1 MGEESPEPASTPT
14 GAVFL
19 SYASQDA
26 GAARRICDALR
37 AAGIEVWFD
46 QSELRGG
53 DAWDLKIRQQIHDCR
68 LFIPVISATSE
79 RRDEGYFRREWSLA
93 VDRTRDMAHTR
104 AFLVP
109 VVIDDT
115 PERGASVPEKFHEL
129 QWTRLP
135 AGQTP
140 AEFVWRVQRL
150 LSPEPSTSKR
160 SAASTSPDSPAI
172 GRHSR
177 ASWRSNVALLAIGG
191 LLVLV
196 ALAYFVGD
204 RFRASKPA
212 AAETSSHA
220 GAVAA
225 PVPPAAANFAPP
237 PYSLAV
243 LPLINLSGDPQQEY
257 FSDGMTEE
265 LINALSQISALKV
278 TARTSAFAFKGKNV
292 DVGTIARVLNVA
304 SVLEGS
310 IRRSGNVVR
319 VTVQLINGRDGFHV
333 WSQDYDRGL
342 KNVLA
347 MQSEIATT
355 VAQQLKATLL
365 ADEPGKIEAGGTQ
378 NTEAYDAFLLG
389 RELIPRDGELP
400 KSIAMLE
407 KAVRLD
413 PRFARAWAQLSIAY
427 SENAATSAIPAAWF
441 ARART
446 AAETALKLNP
456 QLVLAHTAMV
466 WVASGELDWGRAI
479 QEMQAAESLDATS
492 PETLHARGNLD
503 FRLGRWSDAIAA
515 TRASINRDPLRLGN
529 YGTLSAAL
537 SASGQHKEAVQ
548 TLRQAQELE
557 PLVDEHALIARELLL
572 DHRPEEALVEAKL
585 AISGFDQD
593 EVLAMTYFALDRRED
608 SDRLLAAIESKYGS
622 TSSHMSDIAEIHAF
636 RGETDVAFQWLD
648 RALEAHDP
656 VLSVI
661 KGNIGTYSN
670 INTDPR
676 YRAILRRLKLPE

>member
-1 MGEESPEPASTPT
+1 MGEKSPKPASTPT

-26 GAARRICDALR
+26 GAARKICDALC

-53 DAWDLKIRQQIHDCR
+53 DAWDLQIRQQIHDCR

-104 AFLVP
+104 AFLLP

-135 AGQTP
+135 AGETP
-140 AEFVWRVQRL
+140 ADFVRRVQRL
-150 LSPEPSTSKR
+150 LSPEPSTTNR
-160 SAASTSPDSPAI
+160 PAASKSHEAPAV
-172 GRHSR
+172 GRQSR
-177 ASWRSNVALLAIGG
+177 ASWRSNAALVTIGS
-191 LLVLV
+191 LCVLV
-196 ALAYFVGD
+196 TLAYFVED
-204 RFRASKPA
+204 RFRVSKHPVL
-212 AAETSSHA
+212 ETTSHA
-220 GAVAA
+220 ATVAGSGA
-225 PVPPAAANFAPP
+225 PLAANFAPP

-243 LPLINLSGDPQQEY
+243 LPLINLSGDPKQEY

-265 LINALSQISALKV
+265 LITALSQLGALKV
-278 TARTSAFAFKGKNV
+278 IARTSAFSFKGKNV

-310 IRRSGNVVR
+310 IRRSGSTVR
-319 VTVQLINGRDGFHV
+319 VTVQLINGRDGFHI
-333 WSQDYDRGL
+333 WSQDYDRAL

-347 MQSEIATT
+347 LQSEIATT
-355 VAQQLKATLL
+355 VAQQLQATLVT
-365 ADEPGKIEAGGTQ
+365 DEPGKIEAGGTQ

-389 RELIPRDGELP
+389 RELLQRDGELP
-400 KSIAMLE
+400 KSTALLE

-413 PRFARAWAQLSIAY
+413 PNFARAWAQLALAY
-427 SENAATSAIPAAWF
+427 SENSATSTIPAAWF

-446 AAETALKLNP
+446 AADTALKLNP
-456 QLVLAHTAMV
+456 QLLVAHTAMV
-466 WVASGELDWGRAI
+466 WVASGELDWGRAE

-515 TRASINRDPLRLGN
+515 IRTSINRDPLRLGN
-529 YGTLSAAL
+529 YGTLSVAL
-537 SASGQHKEAVQ
+537 SATGQHQEAAQ

-557 PLVDEHALIARELLL
+557 PHADLHASIARELLL

-585 AISGFDQD
+585 ASGGFDRDQ
-593 EVLAMTYFALDRRED
+593 VLAMTYFALERRED
-608 SDRLLAAIESKYGS
+608 SDRLLAAIENKYGS
-622 TSSHMSDIAEIHAF
+622 TSGHMSDIAEIHAF

-648 RALEAHDP
+648 RALDAHDP

-661 KGNIGTYSN
+661 KGNIGIYPN